1 MTAHRSRGGT
11 VARQE
16 QDFNKEKNQQSAAIV
31 VKDSHGVTI
40 DLTEIQCAQVL
51 QFLLT
56 IYRLQGRREA
66 SGKVGDKGLLLL
78 KLLGRHPDGELQDVE
93 VNTLLQRQSIHIEN
107 CTDVRINQVEVEKVV
122 ETGLELAGLIERRSA
137 DGTPTGDGI

>member
-1 MTAHRSRGGT
+1 

-56 IYRLQGRREA
+56 IYRFQGRRKSLGE
-66 SGKVGDKGLLLL
+66 VGDKGLILL
-78 KLLGRHPDGELQDVE
+78 KLLGRPPDGELQDVE

-107 CTDVRINQVEVEKVV
+107 CTDVRITVNQVEVKRVV
-122 ETGLELAGLIERRSA
+122 ETGLELAGLIERRST